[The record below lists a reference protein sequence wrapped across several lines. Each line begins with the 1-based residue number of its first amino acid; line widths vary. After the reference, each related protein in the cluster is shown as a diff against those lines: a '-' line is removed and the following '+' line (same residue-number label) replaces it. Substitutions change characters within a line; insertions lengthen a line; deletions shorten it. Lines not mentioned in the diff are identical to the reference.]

1 MTHLER
7 AQAYFAAIQ
16 ARADLAAFFC
26 KDVVQ
31 VEFPNRLVPAGATRD
46 LAALAQAAER
56 GKQAVSAEQYE
67 IVNAVEQ
74 GDRLAL
80 EVIWTA
86 TLSVALGSLPVGGVL
101 RAHFGVFLTFRDG
114 LILSQ
119 HNYDCFDAF

>member
-7 AQAYFAAIQ
+7 AKAYFAAIQ

-26 KDVVQ
+26 EDVVQ

-46 LAALAQAAER
+46 RAALAQAAER

-67 IVNAVEQ
+67 IVDAVEQ

-101 RAHFGVFLTFRDG
+101 RARFGVFLTFRDG